1 MVHLLWIIGDGA
13 LFFFLLMNWQAMCTP
28 DEDGLCE
35 PRNWWYNLSIQVRPQ
50 RRHSCRPPPPSSST
64 TASAQPKPPSEVPRS
79 APQHT
84 PVLHACVVQVVADFG
99 GVVPTTVDELM
110 SPALPVRKESARP
123 VPWRGG
129 GSQGR
134 EVVQGLLRG

>member
-1 MVHLLWIIGDGA
+1 MEAFPTVEA
-13 LFFFLLMNWQAMCTP
+13 LAAAGEEEVNARWAGLGFYRRARFLHEGSQQA
-28 DEDGLCE
+28 
-35 PRNWWYNLSIQVRPQ
+35 RPQ

-110 SPALPVRKESARP
+110 SPAPLVRKESARP

-134 EVVQGLLRG
+134 EVVQG